1 MSDSLRPYGLKHG
14 SPPCLSPAP
23 RVYSNPCPLSWWCH
37 PTISSSAAPFY
48 FFFKFNFNFLPSI
61 FPSIR
66 VFSNESALCIRWP
79 KCWSFSFSICPS
91 NEYSRLIFFRIEWFD
106 LLPVQGTLKS
116 LLQHHSWKVSIFQH
130 SAFFV
135 VQLSHPHMT
144 TRKKSQLGL
153 YGPFSGNLSVWCFKI
168 YMSHLIINLFYFG
181 VFLLLS
187 NCFYKLRA
195 ANRGSIRRHI
205 DMLTVKLGSIT
216 RINVCICASL
226 GMCACAFMTKTNRT
240 FNNRNIHDHHH
251 SL

>member
-1 MSDSLRPYGLKHG
+1 MPSKHLTFCLPLLLLPQTFPASGSFPISQLFLSAGQILELQLYPRPFNECSGLISFKSD
-14 SPPCLSPAP
+14 
-23 RVYSNPCPLSWWCH
+23 
-37 PTISSSAAPFY
+37 
-48 FFFKFNFNFLPSI
+48 
-61 FPSIR
+61 
-66 VFSNESALCIRWP
+66 
-79 KCWSFSFSICPS
+79 
-91 NEYSRLIFFRIEWFD
+91 WFD

-130 SAFFV
+130 SAFFM

-153 YGPFSGNLSVWCFKI
+153 YGPFSGNLSMWCFKI

-195 ANRGSIRRHI
+195 ANRGSIRCHI

-226 GMCACAFMTKTNRT
+226 GMCACAFMTKTSRT